1 MDVIMLNILFFLLYA
16 LLFIICI
23 GIIHFIFTILE
34 VTKGVEG
41 PGYRV
46 LTGILAGISSS
57 LIMILIIHNMPI

>member
-41 PGYRV
+41 NGVWSINRYTSWYKFKFNYDV
-46 LTGILAGISSS
+46 NHT
-57 LIMILIIHNMPI
+57 